1 MATVVVFGASGKVG
15 QSVVNEA
22 IRRGHKVTAVARDEA
37 KLSKLSRKANAAAG
51 DATSRDSVHSLA
63 DGADAVVVA
72 VGGNDK
78 KIWANSARTMIDA
91 LTKLGGSAPR
101 LIHVGHGG
109 TLEDGQGARVL
120 DDPEFPNNMRK
131 DALGQ
136 AEALDVLRAAKGN
149 VRWTVICPPPVQLV
163 QGKRRDTYRTGTDQP
178 VQDGRGNMAMSTD
191 DLAVAIIDE
200 IDKAKHVNQRFT
212 IGY

>member
-1 MATVVVFGASGKVG
+1 MARVVVFGASGKIG

-37 KLSKLSRKANAAAG
+37 KLAKLPRKANAAAG

-72 VGGNDK
+72 IGGNDK
-78 KIWANSARTMIDA
+78 KVWANASRAMIDA
-91 LTKLGGSAPR
+91 LAKLGDNAPR

-120 DDPEFPNNMRK
+120 DDPEFPNGMRK

-136 AEALDVLRAAKGN
+136 AEALDMLRAAKG
-149 VRWTVICPPPVQLV
+149 VRWTVICPPPVQLA

-178 VQDGRGNMAMSTD
+178 VQDGRGNMALSTD
-191 DLAVAIIDE
+191 DLAVAIVDE

>member
-1 MATVVVFGASGKVG
+1 MARVVVFGASGRVG

-37 KLSKLSRKANAAAG
+37 KLSKLSRKANAAVG

-72 VGGNDK
+72 VAGNDK
-78 KIWANSARTMIDA
+78 KIWANAARTMIDA
-91 LTKLGGSAPR
+91 LNKQGDSAPR

-109 TLEDGQGARVL
+109 TLEDGQGARIL
-120 DDPEFPNNMRK
+120 DDPEFANNMRK

-136 AEALDVLRAAKGN
+136 AEALDVLRASKG
-149 VRWTVICPPPVQLV
+149 VRWTVVCPPPVQLV

-178 VQDGRGNMAMSTD
+178 VQDSRGNMAMSTD

>member
-1 MATVVVFGASGKVG
+1 MARVVVFGASGKIG
-15 QSVVNEA
+15 QAVVSEA
-22 IRRGHKVTAVARDEA
+22 VRRGHQVTAVARDEA
-37 KLSKLSRKANAAAG
+37 KLAKLPRKAQAAAG

-78 KIWANSARTMIDA
+78 KVWANSARTMVDA
-91 LTKLGGSAPR
+91 LSKQGDSAPR

-109 TLEDGQGARVL
+109 TLEDGQGARIL
-120 DDPEFPNNMRK
+120 DDPEFPNGLRK
-131 DALGQ
+131 DAQGQ
-136 AEALDVLRAAKGN
+136 AEALDTLRSSKG
-149 VRWTVICPPPVQLV
+149 VRWTVICPPPVNLA

-178 VQDGRGNMAMSTD
+178 VRDGRGNMAMSAD
-191 DLAVAIIDE
+191 DLAVAICDE
-200 IDKAKHVNQRFT
+200 IEKARHINQRYT

>member
-1 MATVVVFGASGKVG
+1 MARVVVFGACGKVG

-37 KLSKLSRKANAAAG
+37 KLGKLSKKANAAAG

-72 VGGNDK
+72 VAGNDK
-78 KIWANSARTMIDA
+78 KIWANAARTMVDA
-91 LTKLGGSAPR
+91 LSKQGDNAPR

-109 TLEDGQGARVL
+109 TLEDGQGARIL
-120 DDPEFPNNMRK
+120 DDPEFPNGMRK

-136 AEALDVLRAAKGN
+136 AEALDVLRAAKG
-149 VRWTVICPPPVQLV
+149 VRWTVICPPPVAMV

>member
-1 MATVVVFGASGKVG
+1 MARVVVFGASGRVG
-15 QSVVNEA
+15 QAVVNEA

-37 KLSKLSRKANAAAG
+37 RLAKLPRKANAAVG

-78 KIWANSARTMIDA
+78 KIWANSARAVIDA
-91 LTKLGGSAPR
+91 LGKLGDNAPR

-120 DDPEFPNNMRK
+120 DDPEFPNGMRK

-136 AEALDVLRAAKGN
+136 AEALDMLRAARG
-149 VRWTVICPPPVQLV
+149 VRWTVICPPPVQLA

-178 VQDGRGNMAMSTD
+178 IADGRGNMAMSAD
-191 DLAVAIIDE
+191 DLAVAIVDE

-212 IGY
+212 VGY